1 MIVRFSNHSSRWC
14 VIGCVCAAGVS
25 LSACVGTPAYEAL
38 QPNAPLPAS
47 NPAVR
52 NSGNTPNL
60 LVQPAAQA
68 KQISDEEKKALETE
82 MKRAGVRNATATTR
96 SQSQSEA
103 IYRRE
108 VEAMRREADN
118 HAQRRLREI
127 ERRSN

>member
-1 MIVRFSNHSSRWC
+1 MIVSFLHNSPRWS
-14 VIGCVCAAGVS
+14 VMGYICAAGLL

-60 LVQPAAQA
+60 MVPPAVQA
-68 KQISDEEKKALETE
+68 KQISDEEKKELETE
-82 MKRAGVRNATATTR
+82 MKRAGVRNATSTAQ

-108 VEAMRREADN
+108 VEAMRREAES
-118 HAQRRLREI
+118 HAQKRLREI